1 MADFFIKRP
10 ILSFCLSII
19 IVLLGAFS
27 ILRLPV
33 SEYPDII
40 PPSIQV
46 TATYPGADCETV
58 VKSIA
63 SPIEQQMSGVDGM
76 SYMTS
81 VNTNNGQMS
90 MMILFETGTEANMDQ
105 VLSYLRYGQ
114 ATSQLPPEVS
124 ELGISLRK
132 TSGLPALVISF
143 YSPNGTYDGLWLANY
158 AYINMV
164 DAIKRVP
171 GVGDVQVFGS
181 GRYAM
186 RIWLNPEKMAALNIT
201 ARDVMLAVQAQNA
214 VNPAGKIGAQPAP
227 PDQQLSFTVK
237 APGRLTT
244 VEEFENIVVR
254 GQGSSIVRL
263 SDVARVEL
271 GSETYSLSST
281 VNGMPAA
288 SLGIY
293 EAPGGNAIQLVDN
306 IKALLAES
314 NLPPGMDY
322 LVSLDSTLAVRAG
335 IEDIVSTLLIALGLV
350 VLVVFIFL
358 QGWRGTL
365 IPAFAV
371 PVSIV
376 GAFIAFPFFGFSIN
390 TICLMGLVLAIGLV
404 VDDAIVVVEAVESH
418 MERGLTPRQ
427 AAFAAM
433 EEVSGPVIAIA
444 LVLAAVFLPSL
455 LLPGITGTLFQQFAV
470 TIAISML
477 ISAFNA
483 LTLSPALSAILL
495 KPKDPNK
502 GGPLKFF
509 YRVFNRG
516 YDATASGYTKICHFL
531 TRKLI
536 ISIPLLA
543 LIAYAIIPVAKHIP
557 NGFLPDEDQGYLF
570 SALIMPEARSLQL
583 TTAAADKVS
592 ELIRQNPNVKDVI
605 AISGFSLLTGV
616 QSTNNAFFFVMLK
629 PWEER
634 PNPDQSAKAITAEL
648 NRLLSTKVSEGV
660 TMCFQPPAIAGV
672 GSANGVTFMLE
683 DRDGKGTE
691 YLAEQTDIFVKEAS
705 KLPIFDPLHNG
716 SVRSVMSFAV
726 DQKDVRLDE
735 EKCATLG
742 VSISEANNLLQAYM
756 GSLFINYITLY
767 GQQWQVYIQAQGDD
781 RNGTDMLKNFYVKN
795 DTGSSV
801 PLSTLV
807 KITDTKGPEFLLRQN
822 LYNSSKLMVTPA
834 MGFSNSQAMEAL
846 QKTFEACMPTDM
858 GYSYADMSYQEQKI
872 QNGINIV
879 QIFML
884 SSIFVFL
891 ILAALYERWALP
903 LSIFMTVPIAAL
915 GAFLGL
921 YWFGYELN
929 LYAQIGLVMLIGLAA
944 KNAILIVE
952 FAVIEM
958 ERGKTLMEATLSAA
972 RIRLRPIL
980 MTSFAFI
987 LGCVPL
993 AIASGSGAYSRNII
1007 GIVVIAGM
1015 TMATVVGIFLIPSS
1029 FYFIM
1034 KLFRVRIARKTVE
1047 TDDPD
1052 EIIARKHL
1060 FHEAHE
1066 SLKG

>member
-1 MADFFIKRP
+1 MSSFFIKHP
-10 ILSFCLSII
+10 TIAIVISIVMI
-19 IVLLGAFS
+19 LLGGLS
-27 ILRLPV
+27 LMGLPI
-33 SEYPDII
+33 EQYPNIV
-40 PPSIQV
+40 PPTIKMQ
-46 TATYPGADCETV
+46 ATYPGANAETV
-58 VKSIA
+58 ANSVA
-63 SPIEQQMSGVDGM
+63 SPIEQSISGVVGM
-76 SYMTS
+76 DYMTS
-81 VNTNNGQMS
+81 TNANNGICS
-90 MMILFETGTEANMDQ
+90 LSIVFEVGTDPNMDQ
-105 VLSYLRYGQ
+105 TLAYMRYGQ
-114 ATSQLPPEVS
+114 ATAQIPAEVS
-124 ELGISLRK
+124 QMGITITQSTGSPL
-132 TSGLPALVISF
+132 AVINL
-143 YSPNGTYDGLWLANY
+143 YSPDDSLNAIFLSNY
-158 AYINMV
+158 AYVSLV
-164 DAIKRVP
+164 DPVKRVP
-171 GVGDVQVFGS
+171 GVGDVQVFGA

-186 RIWLNPEKMAALNIT
+186 RIWLDTTKMAAQNISVGEVQS
-201 ARDVMLAVQAQNA
+201 AIQAQNT
-214 VNPAGKIGAQPAP
+214 VIPGGQIGAEPAP
-227 PDQQLSFTVK
+227 PTYSIQTK
-237 APGRLTT
+237 GRLQTA
-244 VEEFENIVVR
+244 EEFGNIIIR
-254 GQGSSIVRL
+254 ADGNKLLYLKDI
-263 SDVARVEL
+263 AKVEL
-271 GSETYSLSST
+271 GSQTYNVSSKY
-281 VNGMPAA
+281 NGRDSGAIA
-288 SLGIY
+288 VY
-293 EAPGGNAIQLVDN
+293 AAPGSNAINTVDALVKLFEDRSRSFP
-306 IKALLAES
+306 AGMEY
-314 NLPPGMDY
+314 NLT
-322 LVSLDSTLAVRAG
+322 LDTTLAVRAS
-335 IEDIVSTLLIALGLV
+335 IEEIEHTLVEALLLV
-350 VLVVFIFL
+350 VLVVFVFL
-358 QGWRGTL
+358 QGWRATL
-365 IPAFAV
+365 IPAIAV
-371 PVSIV
+371 PVSI
-376 GAFIAFPFFGFSIN
+376 IATFALFPLLGFTLN
-390 TICLMGLVLAIGLV
+390 TICLMGMVLAIGLV

-495 KPKDPNK
+495 KPKDPTK

-509 YRVFNRG
+509 YRVFNRS
-516 YDATASGYTKICHFL
+516 YDATANGYTKVCHFL

-543 LIAYAIIPVAKHIP
+543 LIAYAIVPVAKKIP

-570 SALIMPEARSLQL
+570 AALIMPEARSLQL

-634 PNPDQSAKAITAEL
+634 PNPDQSAQAVTAQL
-648 NRLLSTKVSEGV
+648 NALLTTKVSEGI

-691 YLAEQTDIFVKEAS
+691 YLAEQTDIFVKEAN
-705 KLPIFDPLHNG
+705 KLPIFDPNNNG
-716 SVRSVMSFAV
+716 GVRSVMSFAV
-726 DQKDVRLDE
+726 EQKDVRLDE

-742 VSISEANNLLQAYM
+742 VSISEANSLLQAYM

-767 GQQWQVYIQAQGDD
+767 GQQWQVYIQAQGSD
-781 RNGTDMLKNFYVKN
+781 RTGTDMLKNFYVKN
-795 DTGSSV
+795 NTGSSV

-807 KITDTKGPEFLLRQN
+807 KITDIKGPEFLLRQN

-834 MGFSNSQAMEAL
+834 QGYSNSQAMEAL
-846 QKTFEACMPTDM
+846 EKTFEASMPSDM

-872 QNGINIV
+872 QNGIGIV
-879 QIFML
+879 QIFLL
-884 SSIFVFL
+884 SSVFVFL
-891 ILAALYERWALP
+891 ILAALYERWSLP

-993 AIASGSGAYSRNII
+993 ALASGSGAYSRNII

-1015 TMATVVGIFLIPSS
+1015 TMATVVGIFLIPCS

-1047 TDDPD
+1047 TEDPD